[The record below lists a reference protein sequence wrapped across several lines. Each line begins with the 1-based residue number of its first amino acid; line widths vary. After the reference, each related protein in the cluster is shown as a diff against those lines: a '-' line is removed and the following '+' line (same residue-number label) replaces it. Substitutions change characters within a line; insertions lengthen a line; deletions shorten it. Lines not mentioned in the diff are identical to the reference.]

1 VSLSS
6 LPSISTARST
16 ASLTADAAALPPRAE
31 RFGRAL
37 LGSLLPLCFLALWAL
52 ASRQGWI
59 GRDLL
64 PSPGDVLRTTETL
77 VLSGALF
84 HHLAATLARML
95 AGFLI
100 GAAAASLLG
109 ALAGSSVLVHA
120 SLDPLIQGLRSVPS
134 IAWVP
139 LFVLWFGIFEASKIA
154 LIAAGVFFPVYLNL
168 ASALARTDSRWD
180 ELAATCERGRMA
192 RFFLIALPASLPAYI
207 TGLRSGLG
215 LGWMFVAAAEL
226 MGASQGLGFLL
237 TDGEQTGRPET
248 VLTAIVIF
256 ALCGRASDRAL
267 AALAARL
274 AWR

>member
-1 VSLSS
+1 MSASS
-6 LPSISTARST
+6 LPSFATARP
-16 ASLTADAAALPPRAE
+16 AADAVPSPPYAP

-37 LGSLLPLCFLALWAL
+37 LGSLLPLLLLALWAL

-64 PSPGDVLRTTETL
+64 PSPGDVWRTTEALL
-77 VLSGALF
+77 VSGALV
-84 HHLAATLARML
+84 HHLGATLARMA

-100 GAAAASLLG
+100 GAAAASVLG
-109 ALAGSSVLVHA
+109 ALSGSSRLVHA
-120 SLDPLIQGLRSVPS
+120 CLDPLIQGLRSVPS

-168 ASALARTDSRWD
+168 ASALARTDPRWD
-180 ELAATCERGRMA
+180 ELAAVCERGRLT
-192 RFFLIALPASLPAYI
+192 RFFFIALPASLPAYI

-248 VLTAIVIF
+248 VLTAIVMF
-256 ALCGRASDRAL
+256 ALCGRVSDRAL

-274 AWR
+274 VWRS